1 MKVYGGDGKL
11 KVLYGKQMTE
21 GEVGKRCVLFIDQL
35 WIFISVC
42 WLVSL

>member
-11 KVLYGKQMTE
+11 KVLCGKQMTE
-21 GEVGKRCVLFIDQL
+21 GEVGKKRVLFIDQL